1 MHKWRKAK
9 QRNNRL
15 SSRKRLLHGDVKT
28 TANPTKHVS
37 PAQNRN
43 HKAFQ
48 TEIQT
53 YLEVTQSSSVKK
65 LNKHIQKQTII
76 KTCNQTITY
85 AKEIGF
91 GWLQWR
97 LRRGCPHP
105 NSQGLTLEKWR
116 IDWARRLLLLPE
128 KCQGRDATV
137 PIVAFLV
144 VTRETAE
151 SLRDLWFLQL
161 MCGV

>member
-1 MHKWRKAK
+1 MKTLARK
-9 QRNNRL
+9 NN
-15 SSRKRLLHGDVKT
+15 KREKRCISEEKLNKETTSKETLLHGDVKT

-91 GWLQWR
+91 G
-97 LRRGCPHP
+97 
-105 NSQGLTLEKWR
+105 
-116 IDWARRLLLLPE
+116 
-128 KCQGRDATV
+128 
-137 PIVAFLV
+137 
-144 VTRETAE
+144 
-151 SLRDLWFLQL
+151 
-161 MCGV
+161 

>member
-1 MHKWRKAK
+1 MTSARKNNKREKRCISEKKAK

-43 HKAFQ
+43 RKAFQ

-76 KTCNQTITY
+76 KTRNQTITY

-91 GWLQWR
+91 G
-97 LRRGCPHP
+97 
-105 NSQGLTLEKWR
+105 
-116 IDWARRLLLLPE
+116 
-128 KCQGRDATV
+128 
-137 PIVAFLV
+137 
-144 VTRETAE
+144 
-151 SLRDLWFLQL
+151 
-161 MCGV
+161 